1 MIDIGSE
8 NSDIE
13 KKLSNFSEF
22 HFIFDGVKC
31 QSMEGLLQSFKFPD
45 VEKQKRVCSLVGKKA
60 KFKGKK
66 KKWYLDHKLYW
77 KEQVYD
83 RFSFEYQE
91 LLDKAFSNLYHQNK
105 DYKELILSTG
115 EQLLIHSIG
124 KNDPKH
130 TILTEEEFCSRIDK
144 LRKGLL

>member
-1 MIDIGSE
+1 MY
-8 NSDIE
+8 
-13 KKLSNFSEF
+13 FF
-22 HFIFDGVKC
+22 C
-31 QSMEGLLQSFKFPD
+31 
-45 VEKQKRVCSLVGKKA
+45 
-60 KFKGKK
+60 KK

-77 KEQVYD
+77 KDQVYD
-83 RFSFEYQE
+83 RFSIEYQE

-115 EQLLIHSIG
+115 DQLLIHSIG

-144 LRKGLL
+144 LRKRLL

>member
-22 HFIFDGVKC
+22 NFVFDGVECK
-31 QSMEGLLQSFKFPD
+31 SMEGLLQSFKFPD

-77 KEQVYD
+77 KEQTYD
-83 RFSFEYQE
+83 RFSVEYQK
-91 LLDKAFSNLYHQNK
+91 LLDKAFSSLYHQNK
-105 DYKELILSTG
+105 NYKELVLSTG
-115 EQLLIHSIG
+115 NDLLFHSIG
-124 KNDPKH
+124 KNDPKQ
-130 TILTEEEFCSRIDK
+130 TILTEEEFCLRIDK

>member
-8 NSDIE
+8 NSEVE

-22 HFIFDGVKC
+22 HFIFDNVKC
-31 QSMEGLLQSFKFPD
+31 SSMEGLLQSFKFPD
-45 VEKQKRVCSLVGKKA
+45 ITKQQRVCSLIGKKA

-77 KEQVYD
+77 KDKIYC
-83 RFSFEYQE
+83 RFSQEYQD
-91 LLDKAFSNLYHQNK
+91 LLDKAFSSLYHQNK
-105 DYKELILSTG
+105 DYKELVLSTG
-115 EQLLIHSIG
+115 NKEIIHSIG
-124 KNDPKH
+124 KNDPKY
-130 TILTEEEFCSRIDK
+130 TILTEEEFCLRINK